1 MTELTAN
8 TCKTL
13 LYGLE
18 PPLAAAL
25 TEALKGC
32 NCSALCVDLD
42 AERQRGDIVFC
53 SPRPDVLRQVLSL
66 YLNVPV
72 VVVSRLP
79 EMEDWLNAL
88 EAGAADYLA
97 APFETIQLRWL
108 LNSHACFKTAM
119 AAA

>member
-1 MTELTAN
+1 MTELIAN
-8 TCKTL
+8 TCKAL

-25 TEALKGC
+25 TEALKDC
-32 NCSALCVDLD
+32 NCAALCADPEAD
-42 AERQRGDIVFC
+42 WQRSDIVFC
-53 SPRPDVLRQVLSL
+53 SPRADVLRQVLSL
-66 YLNVPV
+66 YRDVPV

-108 LNSHACFKTAM
+108 LNSHTCLKTAL